1 MCKYINTS
9 IIKASKGCILEAV
22 SEASAIEIIN
32 LKDSLNEWVTKVGDG
47 GSGTTA
53 SQIVFYQFNAYLATT
68 KTQETLLPTINL
80 KLVIFV

>member
-1 MCKYINTS
+1 M
-9 IIKASKGCILEAV
+9 G
-22 SEASAIEIIN
+22 
-32 LKDSLNEWVTKVGDG
+32 TKVGDG

-80 KLVIFV
+80 KFVIFV